1 MKKERVRFLSHLI
14 LAAVR
19 NRFSR
24 FLLVVAALTLAST
37 LAVSLVAISLG
48 VEKRLGE
55 SLRLFGANLL
65 LLPQSQRVGS
75 GELALGEL
83 RQSLPQGEVEEVLAQ
98 TEGVEEYRPR
108 LKREVK
114 LVDRAVLL
122 IGLTLEE
129 MRSAKWRLEG
139 ELPQTGEVLIG
150 RDLANELGLEKG
162 GDLKLGDGYRV
173 AGVVETGGEEDGAVL
188 IELGEALKVFGGGVN
203 YYLVRTSPGES
214 ESVKQA
220 IENALPG
227 VKAETLRQVAQA
239 EEDLLDK
246 VKLLL
251 AIVTLGVV
259 LSAAIAVGNTLNI
272 VVLERSEE
280 IGLLKAIG
288 ATSGFI
294 VTYFFLEALLMAVLG
309 GLLGLV
315 VGWPAAQA
323 VSFSAFGKFIPV
335 SLEVFPTSFAVSLL
349 IILLAGV
356 IPVYRAS
363 RVDASATLKGL

>member
-1 MKKERVRFLSHLI
+1 MKKERVRFLAHLI

-24 FLLVVAALTLAST
+24 FLLVVVALTLAST

-65 LLPQSQRVGS
+65 ILPQSQQVGS

-83 RQSLPQGEVEEVLAQ
+83 RQSLSQVKIEKVLAQ
-98 TEGVEEYRPR
+98 IEGVENYRPR
-108 LKREVK
+108 LRREVK
-114 LVDRAVLL
+114 LVDQTVPL
-122 IGLTLEE
+122 IGLAVEE
-129 MRSAKWRLEG
+129 MRSAKWQLEG
-139 ELPQTGEVLIG
+139 ELPEVGEVLVG
-150 RDLANELGLEKG
+150 RDVANEMSLKPG
-162 GDLKLGDGYRV
+162 GELKMGRGYRV
-173 AGVVETGGEEDGAVL
+173 AGVIETGGEEDRAVL
-188 IELGEALKVFGGGVN
+188 MELGEALKVFGSGID
-203 YYLVRTSPGES
+203 YYLVRTSPGQS
-214 ESVKQA
+214 ESVKKA
-220 IENALPG
+220 IETALPSIR
-227 VKAETLRQVAQA
+227 AETLRQVAQA
-239 EEDLLDK
+239 EESLLDR

-251 AIVTLGVV
+251 FIVTLGVV
-259 LSAAIAVGNTLNI
+259 LSSAIAVGNTLNL

-288 ATSGFI
+288 ATSSFI

-315 VGWPAAQA
+315 VGLQAAEA
-323 VSFSAFGKFIPV
+323 VSLSVFGKFIPL

-356 IPVYRAS
+356 VPVYRAS
-363 RVDASATLKGL
+363 RVDASPTLKGL